1 MFDLSHNY
9 LMWDIVTSPR
19 NWTKNEENM
28 NFKPITLEDKEWVT
42 KYLKESAYEGCEFSF
57 STMLMWR
64 DVYRTEVAD
73 LGDVL
78 AYRGGSGKNRYV
90 YAFPAGKG
98 DKKEA
103 IKKLMAFA
111 KETGHRFVL
120 RGFTKEWAEWLEE
133 QFPEM
138 FEIVACRDEWDYVY
152 SVEKLS
158 NLSGSK
164 YHGKRNHIARFKDGG
179 EWNYE
184 KLTAGNVEE
193 CRAMSDEWYHA
204 QLEIGNISV
213 LKEKP
218 VLNFA
223 LDHMEYLGLKGGVL
237 YRDGKVVAFTIGES
251 MSEEL
256 FHVHIEKAFSDIQ
269 GAYPMINQQFV
280 LHEMQEHK
288 YVNREEDD
296 GIEGLR
302 RAKESYY
309 PEKMVE
315 KYRAVLK

>member
-1 MFDLSHNY
+1 
-9 LMWDIVTSPR
+9 
-19 NWTKNEENM
+19 M
-28 NFKPITLEDKEWVT
+28 NFKPISLEDKEWVS

-64 DVYRTEVAD
+64 NVYNTEVAD
-73 LGDVL
+73 LGDML
-78 AYRGGSGKNRYV
+78 AYRGRGGKKRYV
-90 YAFPAGKG
+90 YAFPAGAG
-98 DKKEA
+98 DKKAA
-103 IKKLMAFA
+103 IERLMAYA
-111 KETGHRFVL
+111 KEDGHAFIL

-133 QFPEM
+133 QFPDT
-138 FEIVACRDEWDYVY
+138 FEINACRDEWDYVY
-152 SVEKLS
+152 SVE
-158 NLSGSK
+158 NLSTLAGSK

-179 EWNYE
+179 EWTYE
-184 KLTAGNVEE
+184 KLTSENIED
-193 CRAMSDEWYHA
+193 CRAMSDIWYHA

-223 LDHMEYLGLKGGVL
+223 LDHMDELDLKVGVL

-251 MSEEL
+251 LTKEM
-256 FHVHIEKAFSDIQ
+256 FHVHIEKAYSDIQ

-280 LHEMQEHK
+280 LHEMQEHL
-288 YVNREEDD
+288 YINREEDD
-296 GIEGLR
+296 GVEGLR

-309 PEKMVE
+309 PVKMIE